1 LNGQFSVL
9 KTFQTHQD
17 DIEDDEEIKKII
29 MNNLNEKLKL
39 TTVNSKQNHKYCNP
53 HHIHSNNGRLRKF
66 RNNFHRTNE
75 IIETSSHSSFVSDEP
90 ESTSGSENDVYQS
103 KEYFRSNQRRNLQQP
118 CLNVKQH
125 NKRKEPKFISSTST
139 STSNENEVNSD
150 EFNCQNLKINSQKIN
165 CKYCRSLTSF
175 AKNKKIFY
183 STPKHLLNK
192 EFTDYGIYSNVSRLN
207 KGHCDERIYAYDN
220 FDCINE
226 CIKEENE
233 NQSNFNMKKE
243 NLFKKNH
250 VIIKDEF
257 KETEESQNETETETE
272 AETDNEKGFSSI
284 LVEDG
289 FIRMSSPVYT
299 NEDFG
304 DIENIRKKEL
314 NHANIQSRKKKD
326 FNREKNNFFLEKHIQ
341 NQNFLSNFKNLVV
354 REDQSYKEV
363 KIFPNVGS
371 SPLPENF
378 LNSCEANDLSDE
390 LDDQD
395 PQEEDSE
402 DFSHLINKNKRS
414 DKQSINKFLNMSES
428 SIQKLLDN
436 ENFDLN
442 GIIHYSRNSNG
453 LNNENVSL
461 SDEDDILVEDDENEE
476 NNDDE
481 HDFNAKENLFE
492 DDNFE
497 NESQFSYIQIE
508 KNQEGKNFE
517 LNKFY
522 SLACIF
528 Y

>member
-1 LNGQFSVL
+1 MNGQFSVL
-9 KTFQTHQD
+9 KTFQNQQD

-39 TTVNSKQNHKYCNP
+39 TTVNSKHNHKFSYP

-66 RNNFHRTNE
+66 RNNYHRTNE
-75 IIETSSHSSFVSDEP
+75 IIEDSSHSSLVSDDP

-103 KEYFRSNQRRNLQQP
+103 KEYFKLNQRRTLQQP
-118 CLNVKQH
+118 CLNLKQH
-125 NKRKEPKFISSTST
+125 NKRREPKFISSTST

-150 EFNCQNLKINSQKIN
+150 EYNCQNLKINSQKIN

-192 EFTDYGIYSNVSRLN
+192 EFIDYGIYSNVSRLN
-207 KGHCDERIYAYDN
+207 KGHCDERMYAYDN

-233 NQSNFNMKKE
+233 NQSNFNIKKDH
-243 NLFKKNH
+243 LFKNNH
-250 VIIKDEF
+250 AVIKDES
-257 KETEESQNETETETE
+257 KETGESQNETETETE

-289 FIRMSSPVYT
+289 FIRMSSPVYSS
-299 NEDFG
+299 EDFG
-304 DIENIRKKEL
+304 DIENIRKKESNL
-314 NHANIQSRKKKD
+314 ISSQNKKKND
-326 FNREKNNFFLEKHIQ
+326 FSRENTKLFLEKHIQ

-354 REDQSYKEV
+354 KEDQSYKEM

-378 LNSCEANDLSDE
+378 INSYEANDLSDDH
-390 LDDQD
+390 DDQG
-395 PQEEDSE
+395 PQEEDCE

-414 DKQSINKFLNMSES
+414 DRQSINKFLNMSES

-481 HDFNAKENLFE
+481 NDFNIKENLFE

-497 NESQFSYIQIE
+497 NDSQFSYIQME
-508 KNQEGKNFE
+508 KNQEGNNLE
-517 LNKFY
+517 L
-522 SLACIF
+522 IF